1 MTEKSKPAP
10 TPPFTL
16 TDRMTGREA
25 GEFDLSEDATVSERV
40 GKYEAAAR
48 HATVAKR
55 VLNRNDAPPASMGTA
70 QDVKL
75 ALNTLEG
82 SEKYHAETLSDEELK
97 AALDRG
103 DITEEAV
110 AAIKA
115 TRPATGQEQ
124 NASRA
129 RKR

>member
-16 TDRMTGREA
+16 TDRMTGREE
-25 GEFDLSEDATVSERV
+25 GEYDLSEDASVSERV
-40 GKYEAAAR
+40 GKYKSAAR

-55 VLNRNDAPPASMGTA
+55 VLSRNDAPPASVGSA

-82 SEKYHAETLSDEELK
+82 SEKYHAETLSDEDIK

-103 DITEEAV
+103 DITEEIA

-115 TRPATGQEQ
+115 ARPASGQEQ
-124 NASRA
+124 NASR
-129 RKR
+129 KRTR

>member
-1 MTEKSKPAP
+1 MTKKSKPAP
-10 TPPFTL
+10 TPPFAL

-25 GEFDLSEDATVSERV
+25 GEYDLSDDASVSERV
-40 GKYEAAAR
+40 GKYEAASR

-55 VLNRNDAPPASMGTA
+55 VLSRNDAPPASMGSA

-82 SEKYHAETLSDEELK
+82 SEKYHAETLSDEDLK

-103 DITEEAV
+103 DVSAEVV
-110 AAIKA
+110 AKIKSA
-115 TRPATGQEQ
+115 RQSTGQNQ
-124 NASRA
+124 NPTRS